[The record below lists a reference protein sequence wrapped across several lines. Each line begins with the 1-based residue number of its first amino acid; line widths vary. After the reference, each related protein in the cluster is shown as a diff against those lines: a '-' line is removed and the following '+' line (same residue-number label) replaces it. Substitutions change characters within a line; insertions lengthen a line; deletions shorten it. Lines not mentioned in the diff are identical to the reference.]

1 VNKFQKIGLGTAQ
14 FGLPYGISNEM
25 GRVSENECQKIL
37 KAAKRNGLKII
48 DTAPA
53 YGEAEKILGQND
65 LADLKIVS
73 KFMPENKF
81 GTLEAQLE
89 KSLIKLNTSSIY
101 AYISHRPMDL
111 LKNQTTWEKLQK
123 VKAEKR
129 VDKIGFSLN
138 MPQEIVELEKL
149 GYYPDLIQVPYNF
162 FDQRFKHEI
171 IRLKNKGCE
180 IHARSVFLQG
190 LFFTNTKKLPSYFD
204 EFKTEIKNLQE
215 KHNNSLPSV
224 LLNYVLNLPFIDHVI
239 TGVQNHFQ
247 LNSNIEGL
255 KNEITL
261 KEENFNFNRLKLS
274 PINWPKKT

>member
-1 VNKFQKIGLGTAQ
+1 
-14 FGLPYGISNEM
+14 M
-25 GRVSENECQKIL
+25 GRVSENECKKIL

-53 YGEAEKILGQND
+53 YGEAEKILGQSD

-89 KSLIKLNTSSIY
+89 KTLIKLNTSSIY

-274 PINWPKKT
+274 PINWPKKTS